1 MNRMVYCTDALGI
14 VQGRCPA
21 KDWSRYRVIPA
32 EGADVRANDEAKGK
46 RRGTATAHFER
57 VCRDALLNA
66 KMDRA
71 LELMERVM
79 ASRSRP
85 IPDAE
90 DAGPSV
96 AELAN
101 LDLYRPSAEEMDR
114 LRKAAE
120 DEDQRCRE
128 AESAYAARNPHKAR
142 ENSALAGYPANP
154 AEPVSAK
161 KERRAAD
168 AARAFEARCCASES
182 AYAAR
187 NPHKMKEVQ
196 A

>member
-1 MNRMVYCTDALGI
+1 MNRMVYCTDASGI
-14 VQGRCPA
+14 VQMRGPTV
-21 KDWSRYRVIPA
+21 DWSQYRVIPA
-32 EGADVRANDEAKGK
+32 EGAAVRANDDAQGK
-46 RRGTATAHFER
+46 RPGAVARFEKLS
-57 VCRDALLNA
+57 RDALLNA

-161 KERRAAD
+161 KERPAAD
-168 AARAFEARCCASES
+168 ADSTFEARCRASES

>member
-1 MNRMVYCTDALGI
+1 MNRMVYSTDALG
-14 VQGRCPA
+14 VQGRGPA
-21 KDWSRYRVIPA
+21 MEWSRFHVIPA
-32 EGADVRANDEAKGK
+32 EGAAVRANDEAQGK
-46 RRGTATAHFER
+46 RPGAVARFEKL
-57 VCRDALLNA
+57 CRDALLNA

-71 LELMERVM
+71 TELLARVM

-90 DAGPSV
+90 GAGPSA
-96 AELAN
+96 AELADMN
-101 LDLYRPSAEEMDR
+101 RYHPSPWEMDAQR
-114 LRKAAE
+114 AAAQ
-120 DEDQRCRE
+120 DQARICRE
-128 AESAYAARNPHKAR
+128 AEASYAARNPHKAR

-161 KERRAAD
+161 KERPAAD
-168 AARAFEARCCASES
+168 ADSTFEARCRASES

>member
-1 MNRMVYCTDALGI
+1 MNRMVYCTDALG
-14 VQGRCPA
+14 VQGRGPTV
-21 KDWSRYRVIPA
+21 DWSQYRVIPA
-32 EGADVRANDEAKGK
+32 EGAAVRPIDEAK
-46 RRGTATAHFER
+46 RHSAARSRFER

-66 KMDRA
+66 KLDRA
-71 LELMERVM
+71 TELLARVM

-90 DAGPSV
+90 GAGPSA
-96 AELAN
+96 AELADMN
-101 LDLYRPSAEEMDR
+101 RYHPSPWEMDAQR
-114 LRKAAE
+114 AAAQ
-120 DEDQRCRE
+120 DQARICRE
-128 AESAYAARNPHKAR
+128 AEASYAARNPHKAR

-161 KERRAAD
+161 KERPAAD
-168 AARAFEARCCASES
+168 ADSTFEARCRASES

>member
-1 MNRMVYCTDALGI
+1 MNRMVYSTDALG
-14 VQGRCPA
+14 VQGRGPA
-21 KDWSRYRVIPA
+21 IEWSRFHVIPA
-32 EGADVRANDEAKGK
+32 EGAAVRANDEAQGK
-46 RRGTATAHFER
+46 RPGAVARFEKL
-57 VCRDALLNA
+57 CRDALLNA

-71 LELMERVM
+71 TELLARVM

-90 DAGPSV
+90 GAGPSA
-96 AELAN
+96 AELADMN
-101 LDLYRPSAEEMDR
+101 RYHPSPWEMDAQR
-114 LRKAAE
+114 AAAQ
-120 DEDQRCRE
+120 DQARICRE
-128 AESAYAARNPHKAR
+128 AEASYAARNPHKAR

-154 AEPVSAK
+154 AEPVRAK
-161 KERRAAD
+161 KERPAAD
-168 AARAFEARCCASES
+168 ADSTFEARCRASES